1 MEKYNNTGLNDL
13 QSLSFGGTVYE
24 WNGQDYKVLDFYIFR
39 KELMIKMETTELMK

>member
-24 WNGQDYKVLDFYIFR
+24 WNGQDYKVSYFYIFR
-39 KELMIKMETTELMK
+39 KEQMIKMEAMDLMK